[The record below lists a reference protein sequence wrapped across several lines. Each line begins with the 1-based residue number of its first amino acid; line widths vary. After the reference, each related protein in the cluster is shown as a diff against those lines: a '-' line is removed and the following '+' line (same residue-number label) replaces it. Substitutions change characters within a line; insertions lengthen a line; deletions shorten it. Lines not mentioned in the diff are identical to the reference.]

1 MIRGHRVM
9 LDSDLA
15 ALYGTDTRSLNQQ
28 VRRNLDRFPE
38 DFAFVLTAKETE
50 NLMSQT
56 VTSSYGGR
64 RKPPRVFTEHGAVM
78 LGNVLRSRVAV
89 RASIE
94 VARAFV
100 RLRALIGSQRE
111 LAKRLDDLERRYDR
125 QFRSVFDAIRAL
137 MEPGEDPPRERIGFR
152 T

>member
-1 MIRGHRVM
+1 M

-15 ALYGTDTRSLNQQ
+15 VLYGTDTRSLNQQ
-28 VRRNLDRFPE
+28 VRRNLDRFPD
-38 DFAFVLTAKETE
+38 DFAFVLTVQEAG

-89 RASIE
+89 RTSIE

-100 RLRALIGSQRE
+100 RLRMLIGTQRE
-111 LAKRLDDLERRYDR
+111 LAKRLDDLERKYDR
-125 QFRSVFDAIRAL
+125 QFKSVFQAIRAL
-137 MEPGEDPPRERIGFR
+137 MEPADTPPKTRIGFR
-152 T
+152 P

>member
-1 MIRGHRVM
+1 M

-15 ALYGTDTRSLNQQ
+15 VLYGTDTRSLNQQ
-28 VRRNLDRFPE
+28 VRRNLDRFPD
-38 DFAFVLTAKETE
+38 DFAFILTAKEAG

-89 RASIE
+89 RTSIE

-100 RLRALIGSQRE
+100 RLRMLIGTQRE
-111 LAKRLDDLERRYDR
+111 LAKRLDDLERKYDR
-125 QFRSVFDAIRAL
+125 QFKSVFEAIRAL
-137 MEPGEDPPRERIGFR
+137 MEPEDAPPKARIGFHP
-152 T
+152 